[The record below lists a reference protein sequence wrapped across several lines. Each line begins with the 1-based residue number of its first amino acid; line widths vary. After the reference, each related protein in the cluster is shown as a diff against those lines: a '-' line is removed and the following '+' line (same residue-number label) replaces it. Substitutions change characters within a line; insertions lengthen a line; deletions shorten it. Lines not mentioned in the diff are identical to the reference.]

1 MIVIGLL
8 LLAALIATAAGL
20 AAEDRPHMKSIDV
33 SPARQDR
40 GEWLAPRGWPTART
54 GN

>member
-8 LLAALIATAAGL
+8 FLAALIATAAGL
-20 AAEDRPHMKSIDV
+20 AAEDRPHVKSIDV

-40 GEWLAPRGWPTART
+40 GEWLALARQ
-54 GN
+54 